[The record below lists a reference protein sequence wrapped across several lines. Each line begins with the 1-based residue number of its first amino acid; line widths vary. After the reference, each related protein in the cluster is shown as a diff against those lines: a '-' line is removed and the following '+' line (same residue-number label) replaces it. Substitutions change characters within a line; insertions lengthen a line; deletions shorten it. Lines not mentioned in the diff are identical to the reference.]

1 MIIEFYDH
9 MFFFFHLVQIYFG
22 PLNCHYYVNTLIQCA
37 MNVYFSHVNSKKK
50 KSLQQNTDFI
60 SYFGRR
66 WEVRKVIN
74 SWCALSTVQFT
85 LKIWIFWIDFFRS
98 ELNHAS
104 YQQLVCTVNCAVH
117 SRNLKNFAQSKFLC
131 ISLLLKHAFSRQ
143 EFNKIRVDAGQ
154 ICGIRD
160 KL

>member
-1 MIIEFYDH
+1 
-9 MFFFFHLVQIYFG
+9 
-22 PLNCHYYVNTLIQCA
+22 
-37 MNVYFSHVNSKKK
+37 MNVYFSHINLKKK
-50 KSLQQNTDFI
+50 VFAAE
-60 SYFGRR
+60 YRFH
-66 WEVRKVIN
+66 
-74 SWCALSTVQFT
+74 F
-85 LKIWIFWIDFFRS
+85 IFWS
-98 ELNHAS
+98 QMGGAQS